1 MRTDS
6 APVSFLICV
15 ALAVSAGCDGTAS
28 EESSAITTVRPIA
41 TEISHA
47 GVASTPDFFGRAMLS
62 AEPFSSASS
71 KWALVNEQRSKSA
84 TGSPTDSG
92 LIEVGAA
99 FLGCFKDGVI
109 DCGGAHNNGNCSTFR
124 YWNAS
129 TASAWRFMGCIS
141 TMGASCAA
149 QNVGGV
155 LACGLF
161 F

>member
-1 MRTDS
+1 MRTAS
-6 APVSFLICV
+6 APVSFLIC
-15 ALAVSAGCDGTAS
+15 ATLAVSAGCDGTAS
-28 EESSAITTVRPIA
+28 EESTKLTTVLPIA
-41 TEISHA
+41 TEISPTGFA
-47 GVASTPDFFGRAMLS
+47 ATPDFFGQAMLS
-62 AEPFSSASS
+62 AEPFSVASS
-71 KWALVNEQRSKSA
+71 NWAMVNEQRLKSA
-84 TGSPTDSG
+84 PGSPTDSG

-99 FLGCFKDGVI
+99 FLGCFKGGVI

-149 QNVGGV
+149 QHVGGV